1 MIEVLA
7 PFSGQVQPL
16 EEVPDP
22 VFAQGLVGPGAALDP
37 GTVETLEVLAPVA
50 GNLVKVLPHAFV
62 VQPQNG
68 PAVMVHIGIDTVG
81 LKGQGFTVV
90 GAEGQ
95 GVRAG
100 ELVVRVDARAVREAG
115 LSLCSPV
122 VVLDLPPGAEVRSA
136 QEGTVAA
143 GSPLCTVHAS

>member
-1 MIEVLA
+1 MIQVLA

-16 EEVPDP
+16 EDVPDP

-37 GTVETLEVLAPVA
+37 GPVETLEVLVPVA

-90 GAEGQ
+90 GSEGQ

-100 ELVVRVDARAVREAG
+100 EAVVTVDARAVREAG

-122 VVLDLPPGAEVRSA
+122 VVLDLPPGTEVRSVP
-136 QEGTVAA
+136 ESTVAA